1 MTRAPAKSTSRA
13 LLSWRL
19 LLVLCLLLVP
29 LLAFPQRAF
38 AATSGTDD
46 FNRADGSLGANW
58 ADVSDGGLAI
68 SSQVVA
74 GTAAAG
80 VSGDMRVAESYT
92 SDQYSQVEVTSTQLS
107 GRQWIGP
114 VVRAQNGGVKAYV

>member
-1 MTRAPAKSTSRA
+1 MTRAAAGSTSRA
-13 LLSWRL
+13 FWSWRL
-19 LLVLCLLLVP
+19 LLVLCLLFVP

-38 AATSGTDD
+38 AAVGGSDD

-80 VSGDMRVAESYT
+80 GPGGMGVAEG
-92 SDQYSQVEVTSTQLS
+92 VTSGQPP
-107 GRQWIGP
+107 Q
-114 VVRAQNGGVKAYV
+114 